1 MMVTRDTI
9 RKLFTVRVQKDANL
23 PAVLQLAKGVA
34 TALSAERSGSPW
46 VNRLGIATDL
56 LAIVYGVKMGIA
68 PSGDV
73 IRVWMTD
80 RGALRD
86 PPPLESGDA
95 VFLTEAGRSLLVKKW
110 VIPDWNNQT
119 DAMSCEA
126 WEYSDGNLRW
136 YIAYSKRD
144 RTWVGPYLTTGTMEE
159 VHNAVYRA
167 AWAQND
173 GCMMDIYRRRIT
185 DGTLGYNYAYR
196 QLAVDDFVCNFG
208 AASRLEMLS
217 ARYARFKAAGVSRKI
232 LVHGPP
238 GTGKSTFARIVASRI
253 GGGKVIRIAASD
265 LRGASFLL
273 TVLRPDVVVID
284 DLDREDSSHIL
295 DSLHAIEDVTRA
307 TSGTRIQTIIATL
320 NTLSAIDPA
329 MLRPGRFDE
338 HVCLKGLAD
347 EDRKTAIIQYSQR
360 YGVNVTEQLAT
371 EIAEHTSGFS
381 PAEIDEVMQTVA
393 VLGLPAWNEEVRRVG
408 SQRETYAGDA
418 CERYLTAKGSRV
430 TAKSGESLDGD
441 SNVLMVA
448 EVGVTVPISQS
459 AKPLRE

>member
-1 MMVTRDTI
+1 MVTRDMI
-9 RKLFTVRVQKDANL
+9 SKLFTVRVQKDANL
-23 PAVLQLAKGVA
+23 PAVLQLAKGVV
-34 TALSAERSGSPW
+34 TALSAERNGSSW
-46 VNRLGIATDL
+46 VNRLGVATDL
-56 LAIVYGVKMGIA
+56 LAIAYSVRVGIS
-68 PSGDV
+68 PSGDDV
-73 IRVWMTD
+73 QSWMID
-80 RGALRD
+80 RGVRIE
-86 PPPLESGDA
+86 PPPLESCDA
-95 VFLTEAGRSLLVKKW
+95 VFLTEAGRPLLVKKW

-126 WEYSDGNLRW
+126 WEYADGGLRW
-136 YIAYSKRD
+136 YLAYSKRD
-144 RTWVGPYLTTGTMEE
+144 RAWSGPWLTHGTMEQ
-159 VHNAVYRA
+159 VHGAIHRA
-167 AWAQND
+167 AWAQHD

-185 DGTLGYNYAYR
+185 NGSLGYNYACR
-196 QLAVDDFVCNFG
+196 QLAVDDFVCDFG
-208 AASRLEMLS
+208 AASRLATLS
-217 ARYARFKAAGVSRKI
+217 ARYARFRSAGVSRKV

-253 GGGKVIRIAASD
+253 GGGKVVRIAASD

-338 HVCLKGLAD
+338 HVYLGGLAD
-347 EDRKTAIIQYSQR
+347 EDRKTAIIQYGQR
-360 YGVNVTEQLAT
+360 YGVDVTDQLAT
-371 EIAEHTSGFS
+371 EIAEHTRGFS
-381 PAEIDEVMQTVA
+381 PAEIDEVIKTVG
-393 VLGLPAWNEEVRRVG
+393 VLGLPAWNEEVRRVVA
-408 SQRETYAGDA
+408 QRETYAGDA
-418 CERYLTAKGSRV
+418 CERYLTARGSRV

-448 EVGVTVPISQS
+448 GVGVTVPMSQS
-459 AKPLRE
+459 AKPMRE